1 MSEDQYYEFLALDR
15 PLSTSEQSYIQSL
28 SSRVKL
34 TSNQAIFTY
43 SYGDFR
49 GDPQQL
55 LEKCFDIMLYMA
67 NWGTRQLMFRLPLS
81 LVDLPLL
88 ESYCL
93 PHKISVATTFDY
105 VILDIN
111 IDDEEYHDWIEGE
124 GWLSQF
130 VSLRDDLL
138 RGDFRA
144 LYLAWLKAA
153 SIVINEEEEDLIEP
167 PVPVNLQNLSSALR
181 KFVEFFQINEDLIT
195 AAAQISVLQGEK
207 VEPLA
212 EWIAALSEAERN
224 NFLLRVVQGEPHVG
238 MQLLQRLREL
248 FSNHKIDNSSGK
260 HQRLFSELLTSA
272 KQQKKYRQQQEQLA
286 AQQAKTKKLQAL
298 VPRADQIWKDV
309 FKLID
314 LKQAKSYDQAI
325 HYLID
330 LRDLAE
336 YQGKL
341 KDFHTCIEQ
350 IHQNYS
356 NRPGLLSRLRK
367 AGLKGN

>member
-1 MSEDQYYEFLALDR
+1 MSEYQYYEFLALDK

-28 SSRVKL
+28 SSRVQL

-49 GDPQQL
+49 GDPQQV

-67 NWGTRQLMFRLPLS
+67 NWGTRQLMFRLPLY

-111 IDDEEYHDWIEGE
+111 IDDEEYRDWIEGE

-153 SIVINEEEEDLIEP
+153 SIVMNEEEKDLIEP
-167 PVPVNLQNLSSALR
+167 PVPVNLQNLSIALK
-181 KFVEFFQINEDLIT
+181 KFIKFFQINEDLIT

-207 VEPLA
+207 VEPLT
-212 EWIAALSEAERN
+212 EWIAALSEEERN
-224 NFLLRVVQGEPHVG
+224 SFLLRVIKGESHVG
-238 MQLLQRLREL
+238 MQLLKRLREL
-248 FSNHKIDNSSGK
+248 FSTQKIDNISGN
-260 HQRLFSELLTSA
+260 HPRLFSELLTSA
-272 KQQKKYRQQQEQLA
+272 KQQEKYRQQQIQLA
-286 AQQAKTKKLQAL
+286 AQHAKAKKLEAL
-298 VPRADQIWKDV
+298 VPREDQIWENV

-314 LKQAKSYDQAI
+314 LKQAKSYEQAI

-336 YQGKL
+336 YQGNL
-341 KDFHTCIEQ
+341 EDFYTCIQQ
-350 IHQNYS
+350 IHKDYS